1 MGEAAGLWPHKRYR
15 VSAGTDL
22 AVTSEVP
29 SDLCTLLSPVL
40 GSEGLAWVHSQPA
53 RDGPLLP
60 HGAGIGRVG
69 EDSGRTA

>member
-15 VSAGTDL
+15 VNAGTDL

-40 GSEGLAWVHSQPA
+40 GSEGLAWVHSQPS